1 MCTKLKRIKAF
12 TLSEMM
18 VVLVITSIVVGMAFS
33 VLQLVQQHL
42 QGIQHNY
49 GNHTQVNLLRQALW
63 IDLNR
68 FNHVYY
74 DRNTQQLFFTNEMGS
89 LSYRFEDSFIIRDID
104 TFRVKVAEKAF
115 FFENREIV
123 QGQLDAIRLQ
133 TTKEFGEQGLFMFKE
148 NSASTHLNEG
158 YGF

>member
-1 MCTKLKRIKAF
+1 MQIRLKKIQAF

-33 VLQLVQQHL
+33 VLQLVQHHM

-49 GNHTQVNLLRQALW
+49 GTHTQVNLLRQALW
-63 IDLNR
+63 TDLNR

-74 DRNTQQLFFTNEMGS
+74 DGNKQQLLLTNEMGT
-89 LSYRFEDSFIIRDID
+89 LSYRFEGSFVIRDRD
-104 TFRVKVAEKAF
+104 TFRVKVAEKTF

-123 QGQLDAIRLQ
+123 QGQLDAIRLR
-133 TTKEFGEQGLFMFKE
+133 TTKELGEQGLFVFKE

-158 YGF
+158 NGF